1 MNTEDLGWRKFLQT
15 CWGTAFVKAQAP
27 VKGVTLPN
35 DKVLALLTDVFRRA
49 GRQFDA
55 DSNHAEVAAFIVE
68 HARFEALAT
77 IAEERKLS
85 RDHNRYRN
93 SDVQSYDFGDNPD
106 FDRLKTR
113 DASGVLN
120 SPELEWLFPALRPI
134 AVGTFRKDGTSER
147 DSEEV
152 FSNCLQKLTM
162 PRKSTGVA
170 PIEALTIFEEVF
182 PFFNKLVQN
191 EAVNR
196 IRQVA
201 ALKNKANVQESVEA
215 LEESDRSPV
224 QFADPSSQ
232 STDDFPG
239 FDEIYKLCGDSLDE
253 LEWRLVT
260 ALYMDSGVTKNQLL
274 NNEALMAELGLANV
288 SQISRWRGLSKKLGF
303 ALTKMRK
310 RLEEENY
317 FFGNAANESR

>member
-1 MNTEDLGWRKFLQT
+1 MRTCTYLCFYSDGGYARDFLVNTEDLGWRKFLQT

-35 DKVLALLTDVFRRA
+35 DKVQVILTDVFRRA
-49 GRQFDA
+49 GRLFDA

-68 HARFEALAT
+68 HARVEALAK

-85 RDHNRYRN
+85 KDHNRYRN

-120 SPELEWLFPALRPI
+120 SPELEWLFPALWPI
-134 AVGTFRKDGTSER
+134 AVGTFRKYGTSER

-152 FSNCLQKLTM
+152 FSNCLQKLMM

-170 PIEALTIFEEVF
+170 PLETLTIFEEVF

-215 LEESDRSPV
+215 LAERL
-224 QFADPSSQ
+224 PSRRWS
-232 STDDFPG
+232 F
-239 FDEIYKLCGDSLDE
+239 
-253 LEWRLVT
+253 
-260 ALYMDSGVTKNQLL
+260 
-274 NNEALMAELGLANV
+274 
-288 SQISRWRGLSKKLGF
+288 SQIRHRNKWWPLRKTSSPSICVSRRMVNLWPAIAHVSSWLG
-303 ALTKMRK
+303 A
-310 RLEEENY
+310 
-317 FFGNAANESR
+317 S

>member
-1 MNTEDLGWRKFLQT
+1 
-15 CWGTAFVKAQAP
+15 
-27 VKGVTLPN
+27 
-35 DKVLALLTDVFRRA
+35 
-49 GRQFDA
+49 
-55 DSNHAEVAAFIVE
+55 
-68 HARFEALAT
+68 
-77 IAEERKLS
+77 
-85 RDHNRYRN
+85 
-93 SDVQSYDFGDNPD
+93 
-106 FDRLKTR
+106 
-113 DASGVLN
+113 
-120 SPELEWLFPALRPI
+120 
-134 AVGTFRKDGTSER
+134 
-147 DSEEV
+147 
-152 FSNCLQKLTM
+152 M

-288 SQISRWRGLSKKLGF
+288 SQISRWRGLSKKL
-303 ALTKMRK
+303 A
-310 RLEEENY
+310 
-317 FFGNAANESR
+317 SR